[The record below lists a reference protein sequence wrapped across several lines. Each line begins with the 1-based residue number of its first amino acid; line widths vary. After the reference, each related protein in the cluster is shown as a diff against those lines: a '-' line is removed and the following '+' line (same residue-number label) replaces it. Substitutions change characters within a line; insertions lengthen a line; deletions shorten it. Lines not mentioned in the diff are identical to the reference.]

1 MTSFARLLSVLPLLL
16 ISPLMAALPALAL
29 AVLDLLY
36 LVAGRPKRRLLGHRP
51 STAAASVV
59 IPNWNGRD
67 LLSTHLPSVV
77 KAMSGNPSNEIIVV
91 DNGSTDGSV
100 DLLREQFPT
109 VRLVGLDENL
119 GFGGGSNAGFRAAT
133 NDIVVLLNNDMRV
146 EEGFLAPLLE
156 GFSDE
161 SVFSVSCQI
170 FFSDPARVREETG
183 LTQAWWAS
191 GSIRVR
197 HRLDDKVDRLFPC
210 FYGGG
215 GSTAYDRHKFL
226 ELGGFDPLLAPF
238 YMEDT
243 DLGYM
248 AWKRGWKALYQP
260 RSHVYHEHRGTIG
273 RRFTDRQIQ
282 AVLKKNFLLF
292 TWKNIHCW
300 RRLAGHF
307 AHTFGGSL
315 VSALFGDSP
324 ERSNLSGMWR
334 ALLQLPRA
342 VLSRWRARSL
352 SAIEDREAFRRPM
365 AGYYRDRYH
374 AMPAEPDRL
383 SVLFVSPYPIC
394 PPVHGGGVFM
404 EQTCDQLAA
413 ASSLHL
419 VVIIDKP
426 EERTAHDYLA
436 ARSGSAEFVLRLEGR
451 PHTPG
456 SIDPHAVREFASD
469 DLRWLIHREIFLH
482 EVDVIQLEY
491 LPMAQYGEDYRR
503 LASVLFEHDVYFQS
517 VGRGFH
523 RARGAARRLQSA
535 YEYMRALRYEL
546 RALQRFDRVQVCHP
560 ENAAFLTGFLP
571 NFKGRLETG
580 HRAGINVSRYPYQPG
595 PREPHTML
603 FIGSFRHR
611 PNQDALNWF
620 VRSVLPLV
628 LEANPD
634 ARLVVVG
641 SDPPTRYSLPYP
653 DSIELRGF
661 VEDIREPLARYQ
673 VFVCPVLT
681 GSGIRVKLLEA
692 FASGIP
698 VVSTTLG
705 AEGLAA
711 MDGEICALAD
721 APAEFARRI
730 LTLFSHT
737 EDARRMASRARQQ
750 VEQHRDIAKM
760 TRHMLDC
767 YRSVIAAKRLAHTGD
782 N

>member
-1 MTSFARLLSVLPLLL
+1 MKRIARLLRDLPLLL
-16 ISPLMAALPALAL
+16 ISPLMTALPALAL

-36 LVAGRPKRRLLGHRP
+36 LLAGRPERLLKSRRP
-51 STAAASVV
+51 STSAASVV
-59 IPNWNGRD
+59 IPNWNGSD

-77 KAMSGNPSNEIIVV
+77 RAMSGNPSNEIIVV
-91 DNGSTDGSV
+91 DNGSTDGSA

-109 VRLVGLDENL
+109 VRLLALDENL

-170 FFSDPARVREETG
+170 FFSDPRKVREETG
-183 LTQAWWAS
+183 LTQAWWES

-260 RSHVYHEHRGTIG
+260 RSRVYHEHRGTIG

-292 TWKNIHCW
+292 TWKNIHGW

-307 AHTFGGSL
+307 VHTFGDSL
-315 VSALFGDSP
+315 VSAVFGDSP

-342 VLSRWRARSL
+342 LLSRWRARSL
-352 SAIEDREAFRRPM
+352 SVIDDTEAFRRPM
-365 AGYYRDRYH
+365 AGYYRDRFH
-374 AMPAEPDRL
+374 PMPAEPDTL

-404 EQTCDQLAA
+404 QQTCDQLVELV
-413 ASSLHL
+413 SLHL
-419 VVIIDKP
+419 VVMIDKP
-426 EERTAHDYLA
+426 GERNAHDSLA
-436 ARSGSAEFVLRLEGR
+436 ARCGSAEFVLRLEGR

-456 SIDPHAVREFASD
+456 SIVPHAVREFDSD
-469 DLRWLIHREIFLH
+469 DLRWLIHREVFLH
-482 EVDVIQLEY
+482 EVDVIQLDY
-491 LPMAQYGEDYRR
+491 LPMAQYGEDYRC

-517 VGRGFH
+517 VGRGFR
-523 RARGAARRLQSA
+523 RASGAARRFQGA

-546 RALQRFDRVQVCHP
+546 RALPRFDRVQVCHA
-560 ENAAFLTGFLP
+560 ENADFLAGFLP
-571 NFKGRLETG
+571 TLKGRLEAG
-580 HRAGINVSRYPYQPG
+580 HRAGINVSKYPFQSG
-595 PREPHTML
+595 PREPDTML
-603 FIGSFRHR
+603 FIGSFRHQ
-611 PNQDALNWF
+611 PNQDALTWF
-620 VRSVLPLV
+620 VRSVLPRI
-628 LEANPD
+628 LEERPGV
-634 ARLVVVG
+634 RLVVVG
-641 SDPPTRYSLPYP
+641 NDPPTRYSLPYP

-705 AEGLAA
+705 AEGLTAV
-711 MDGEICALAD
+711 DGELCALAD
-721 APAEFARRI
+721 DPAEFARRV
-730 LTLFSHT
+730 LLLFDQPD
-737 EDARRMASRARQQ
+737 DARRMAERARRA
-750 VEQHRDIAKM
+750 VEQQRDIAVM
-760 TRHMLDC
+760 TRRMVDC
-767 YRSVIAAKRLAHTGD
+767 YRSVIAAKRLAHPCR
-782 N
+782 